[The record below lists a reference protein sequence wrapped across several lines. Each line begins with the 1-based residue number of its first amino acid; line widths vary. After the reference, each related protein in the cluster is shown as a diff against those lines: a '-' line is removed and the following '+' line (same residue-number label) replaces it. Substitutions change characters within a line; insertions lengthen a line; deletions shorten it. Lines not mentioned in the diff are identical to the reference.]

1 MSGYMLEEWQG
12 VVQEGSELVAQIGQ
26 GYWELGDLAI
36 KVSNRHW
43 DSLHHVIGLQGGRR
57 SP

>member
-36 KVSNRHW
+36 KVLEFHRP
-43 DSLHHVIGLQGGRR
+43 DDTKK
-57 SP
+57 